1 MKQNNKLAIN
11 KQKKT
16 KYSIKDIF
24 KLARLTGEL
33 NIPNEN
39 NNEEKIIEPYKSK
52 PNLNNHIDLFISWYC
67 QYFINYYHLE
77 ETKSKEGN
85 DLRNFIEKMAVWYEL
100 RYPDY
105 EVTKIIDDPY
115 DESLSIDEIMFINNP
130 YLNLNQELVD
140 ELLNRD
146 DSKRINWSRFYSF
159 ETFYNSLPN
168 DEKYYLKKPTYPDLI
183 IPNGRYYGGHMHL
196 SDDGYVQIAENISLL
211 TKNKY
216 KDSFFE
222 GFHIKEIQEIFNEI
236 GIILPE
242 NNEIEKAIKI
252 FNQRKYFYEELLN
265 CVMYRIIERGGNRIG
280 PRRAFIFAKEFK
292 RNIDIPLIYG
302 IDTTDPKLRHFIN
315 EYLKEGGNP
324 NLTCYINY
332 FHQIPNK
339 ILETITIKKL
349 LTFDKNNKYRY
360 TNEEKE
366 LQQTLAGILANQ
378 IEPKKL
384 QQEEIKQS
392 RLTRK
397 LERSK
402 RYQKTK

>member
-1 MKQNNKLAIN
+1 MREAGRIACLA
-11 KQKKT
+11 QT
-16 KYSIKDIF
+16 
-24 KLARLTGEL
+24 
-33 NIPNEN
+33 
-39 NNEEKIIEPYKSK
+39 
-52 PNLNNHIDLFISWYC
+52 
-67 QYFINYYHLE
+67 
-77 ETKSKEGN
+77 
-85 DLRNFIEKMAVWYEL
+85 
-100 RYPDY
+100 
-105 EVTKIIDDPY
+105 
-115 DESLSIDEIMFINNP
+115 
-130 YLNLNQELVD
+130 
-140 ELLNRD
+140 
-146 DSKRINWSRFYSF
+146 
-159 ETFYNSLPN
+159 
-168 DEKYYLKKPTYPDLI
+168 
-183 IPNGRYYGGHMHL
+183 
-196 SDDGYVQIAENISLL
+196 
-211 TKNKY
+211 
-216 KDSFFE
+216 
-222 GFHIKEIQEIFNEI
+222 
-236 GIILPE
+236 
-242 NNEIEKAIKI
+242 EIEKAIRI

-315 EYLKEGGNP
+315 EYLKSGGNP

-366 LQQTLAGILANQ
+366 LQQTLAGLLTNQ
-378 IEPKKL
+378 IDPKKL

-397 LERSK
+397 LEKSK